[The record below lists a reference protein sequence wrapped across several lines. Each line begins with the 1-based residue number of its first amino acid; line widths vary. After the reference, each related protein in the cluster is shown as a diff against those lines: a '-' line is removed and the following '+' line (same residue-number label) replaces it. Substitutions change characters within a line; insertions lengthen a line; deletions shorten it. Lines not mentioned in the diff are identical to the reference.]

1 MINILLFIAAYFFM
15 EFVAWFSHKYIMH
28 GFAWTFHKDHHIKAQ
43 KGHSFFEKNDI
54 FFLIYALPAIV
65 LIILGITGSY
75 ISLISI
81 GAGIT
86 LYGFTYF
93 SIHDV
98 IIHHR
103 IPVRIHASKGYL
115 PALIRA
121 HETHHTGKNLK
132 DFSNYGLLIFPR
144 RFFKEK

>member
-1 MINILLFIAAYFFM
+1 M

-28 GFAWTFHKDHHIKAQ
+28 GFAWAYHKDHHIKPEKNQ
-43 KGHSFFEKNDI
+43 SFFEKNDI

-65 LIILGITGSY
+65 LIILGLVGNY
-75 ISLISI
+75 SLLIAI

-103 IPVRIHASKGYL
+103 IPVKISIKKGYL
-115 PALIRA
+115 HALIQA
-121 HETHHTGKNLK
+121 HEAHHTGKNVK
-132 DFSNYGLLIFPR
+132 DFSNFGLLIFPR
-144 RFFKEK
+144 RFFKEQ